1 MGKHTRSAKKA
12 KERCWNRFCLC
23 VENLIIFK
31 LSEGNLTQRPGTIR
45 LRQPLPLGG
54 EETIRLLILVAR
66 NQDPFPQEDSA
77 EEELDG

>member
-1 MGKHTRSAKKA
+1 MGKHTRSARKQ
-12 KERCWNRFCLC
+12 KERCRNRLCLC
-23 VENLIIFK
+23 VENLLIFK
-31 LSEGNLTQRPGTIR
+31 LTEGNLTQRPETPR

-66 NQDPFPQEDSA
+66 NQDPFPIEDSD